1 MSSPSL
7 PSLSRASLSHEG
19 QSVWPTILSAEQA
32 ALRVASRKPARNT
45 RTTSSAFAHH
55 SFGAIPYHQ
64 LGQQITSCL
73 SAVDGEGDLETAVQ
87 NENLQNLGLQYRNKI
102 LRVFRSSSNNLMPIE
117 DSALDTVRDQVAN
130 EKTAATTQ
138 RGAHQ
143 NALVRDGFR
152 CTLTGVY
159 DTYSTQLF
167 PAIDARSR
175 DTNAFLG
182 VAQCAHIFPE
192 TAEDG
197 DKNRYEK
204 LMGPDVH
211 EYYNIMTMRVGLRHL
226 FDQLDFWFEEVVEE
240 KNTYD
245 IISHN
250 DVVFRQFAAPPRR
263 VTFRVDPTLVAACN
277 AAGSETPKLPS
288 PALLALRAVC
298 SLIAHMSGAG
308 AHGDQILHDP
318 EETPS
323 SRTEVKG

>member
-1 MSSPSL
+1 
-7 PSLSRASLSHEG
+7 
-19 QSVWPTILSAEQA
+19 
-32 ALRVASRKPARNT
+32 
-45 RTTSSAFAHH
+45 
-55 SFGAIPYHQ
+55 
-64 LGQQITSCL
+64 
-73 SAVDGEGDLETAVQ
+73 
-87 NENLQNLGLQYRNKI
+87 
-102 LRVFRSSSNNLMPIE
+102 MPIE
-117 DSALDTVRDQVAN
+117 DSESDPPSRASLDTVRDQVMN
-130 EKTAATTQ
+130 EKGLRPPHAA
-138 RGAHQ
+138 RAGI
-143 NALVRDGFR
+143 

-167 PAIDARSR
+167 PAINARSR

-318 EETPS
+318 EETPVIEEDGGSAIS
-323 SRTEVKG
+323 STAGSGSRRVPRSRVREHVVMNISFLVFGLNRVIICILKGTKDNNHRTIIATRQHR